1 MIQKGGKGTNVSLL
15 PAPQKGKK
23 KGGGGGQSNKALE
36 VSDFFSFV
44 YSSGAVNFDLKL

>member
-15 PAPQKGKK
+15 PAPQKEGKK
-23 KGGGGGQSNKALE
+23 GGQSNKALE

-44 YSSGAVNFDLKL
+44 YSSGAINFDLKL

>member
-15 PAPQKGKK
+15 PAPQKEKK
-23 KGGGGGQSNKALE
+23 KRGGQSNKALE